1 MNELVNKN
9 DLATKLRNNIG
20 QNFDNKQTEATRK
33 IKNKEELNKNKSIS
47 DELIIKNE
55 GNIKQLS
62 KLESSDN
69 SKKFKKNLINENN
82 SLNEYNLNKNSI
94 DNEYIDKKDKIKPMQ
109 FIQKSK
115 KEERENTTFYLK
127 KSTVKNI
134 EKFSKIAAMKPK
146 EFVEEVLTQYFEM
159 FKDEVK

>member
-1 MNELVNKN
+1 MVNKN

-33 IKNKEELNKNKSIS
+33 IKNKEELNKNKSIN
-47 DELIIKNE
+47 DELIIENQ
-55 GNIKQLS
+55 GNIKQLTNQ
-62 KLESSDN
+62 KNPDN
-69 SKKFKKNLINENN
+69 AGKFKEISIDENN
-82 SLNEYNLNKNSI
+82 SLNEYNLNKNLI
-94 DNEYIDKKDKIKPMQ
+94 DNEYINKKDKIKPMQ

>member
-1 MNELVNKN
+1 MI
-9 DLATKLRNNIG
+9 T
-20 QNFDNKQTEATRK
+20 NKQTEATRK
-33 IKNKEELNKNKSIS
+33 IKNKEEFNKNKSIN
-47 DELIIKNE
+47 DQLLIKNE
-55 GNIKQLS
+55 GNIKKS
-62 KLESSDN
+62 PNGKNSYNAEKLKEN
-69 SKKFKKNLINENN
+69 SIDENN
-82 SLNEYNLNKNSI
+82 SLNEYNLNKNLT
-94 DNEYIDKKDKIKPMQ
+94 DNEYINKKDKIKPMQ

>member
-1 MNELVNKN
+1 LVNKN
-9 DLATKLRNNIG
+9 DLAIKLRNNIG
-20 QNFDNKQTEATRK
+20 QNFDKKQTEATRK

-47 DELIIKNE
+47 DELIIKNK
-55 GNIKQLS
+55 GNIKQQEIS
-62 KLESSDN
+62 CN
-69 SKKFKKNLINENN
+69 TKKFKENLINENN
-82 SLNEYNLNKNSI
+82 SLNEYNLNKNLI
-94 DNEYIDKKDKIKPMQ
+94 YNEYIDKKDKIKPMQ

-134 EKFSKIAAMKPK
+134 EKFSKIATMKPK